1 MRHILK
7 LSRSL
12 IDPIEHI
19 PHPYTFITFD
29 PKIHSKSWLALNNKV
44 FVNHPDQGNWAMAD
58 LENRMSEPW
67 FDPAGFFLCIHDD
80 VIVGFCWTKIHQ
92 DLVNADPVGELY
104 VIGVDPE
111 EHSKGIGKTV
121 CNEGLI
127 YLRGKAS
134 KNQSST
140 SMLKTRPVKASTPHS
155 ALISQRQ
162 GQHRYDQRS
171 QCAHQHQPLS

>member
-1 MRHILK
+1 MRRILK
-7 LSRSL
+7 LHRSL
-12 IDPIEHI
+12 DAPIAHI
-19 PHPYTFITFD
+19 PHNYQFITFD
-29 PKIHSKSWLALNNKV
+29 PEIHSEAWLDLNNLIFAK
-44 FVNHPDQGNWAMAD
+44 HPDQGNWAMAD

-80 VIVGFCWTKIHQ
+80 VIVGFCWTKIHK

-127 YLRGKAS
+127 YLREKGIREAILYVDADNEAGKGLY
-134 KNQSST
+134 T
-140 SMLKTRPVKASTPHS
+140 SL
-155 ALISQRQ
+155 
-162 GQHRYDQRS
+162 GFN
-171 QCAHQHQPLS
+171 

>member
-1 MRHILK
+1 MRRILK
-7 LSRSL
+7 LHRSL
-12 IDPIEHI
+12 EAPIAHI
-19 PHPYTFITFD
+19 PHNYQFITFD
-29 PKIHSKSWLALNNKV
+29 PEIHSEAWLDLNNLIFAK
-44 FVNHPDQGNWAMAD
+44 HPDQGNWAMAD

-111 EHSKGIGKTV
+111 EHGKGIGKTV

-127 YLRGKAS
+127 YLRSKGIKESILYVDADNEAGKGLY
-134 KNQSST
+134 T
-140 SMLKTRPVKASTPHS
+140 SL
-155 ALISQRQ
+155 
-162 GQHRYDQRS
+162 GFN
-171 QCAHQHQPLS
+171 